1 MRFRLVL
8 GLVLLAGAAYFALFG
23 GEYNVLE
30 VQRIRREYAAEQER
44 SRQLEAE
51 IARLRARVDSLE
63 SDSATIERIA
73 RERWGL
79 IRPGERL
86 YRFEEPDPA
95 RDSLRRDTT
104 NAPAPEDSTR
114 DVTRTESR
122 APD

>member
-1 MRFRLVL
+1 MRFRTVL
-8 GLVLLAGAAYFALFG
+8 GLLLLCGAAYFALFG

-30 VQRIRREYAAEQER
+30 MQRIRREYAAEQER
-44 SRQLEAE
+44 TLQLEAE
-51 IARLRARVDSLE
+51 IARLRARVDSLQ

-79 IRPGERL
+79 IRPSERL
-86 YRFEEPDPA
+86 YRFEEGDPA

-104 NAPAPEDSTR
+104 AAPPDST
-114 DVTRTESR
+114 